1 MGRIEFSID
10 DSVRKQIKTLLKGV
24 KVMKKYDEFIPVPGF
39 KAAGIYCGIKKDK
52 AKKDL
57 SIIYSEKKAVSAATF
72 TTNKVKAAPVQINM
86 ENIKNDNTQAVV
98 INSGNANACTGK
110 KGFEDA
116 QDMIVATA
124 KDLDLSLSEVLVA
137 STGIIGVPMPI
148 DKIILGIKEAISEL
162 SNDGFVDASKGILTT
177 DSSTKTVSVK
187 FNIDDKPIVIS
198 GMAKGSGMIHPNMAT
213 MLGFILTNAS
223 ITKELL
229 QKALSDSVSD
239 SFNMISVDGDT
250 STNDMVIMLANG
262 ESNNKIIDMDDDSY
276 TKFKEA
282 LAIVTIELAKMIA
295 KDGEGATKLIE
306 VVLSGGKTKED
317 AKLCA
322 KSIITSNLVKSAF
335 FGSDANWGRI
345 LCSMGYSGGDFNPED
360 ANIFFENKKGNIQM
374 VKDGIGLSFDESLA
388 KEILSEGYIK
398 IIVNLSDGEY
408 SAKAWG
414 CDLSYDYV
422 KINGCYRT

>member
-1 MGRIEFSID
+1 
-10 DSVRKQIKTLLKGV
+10 
-24 KVMKKYDEFIPVPGF
+24 MKKYDKYIPVPGF
-39 KAAGIYCGIKKDK
+39 KAAGIYCGIKKNK

-57 SIIYSEKKAVSAATF
+57 SVIYSEKKAVSAATF

-110 KGFEDA
+110 AGFEDA
-116 QDMIVATA
+116 QSMIGTTA
-124 KDLDLSLSEVLVA
+124 KALDLSPSEVLVA
-137 STGIIGVPMPI
+137 STGIIGVPMPM
-148 DKIILGIKEAISEL
+148 DKIIPGIKEAVSEL
-162 SNDGFVDASKGILTT
+162 SHDGFDNASKGILTT
-177 DSSTKTVSVK
+177 DSSTKTVSIELT
-187 FNIDDKPIVIS
+187 IDNKPIIIS

-223 ITKELL
+223 ITKEML
-229 QKALSDSVSD
+229 QKALSDSISN

-250 STNDMVIMLANG
+250 STNDMVIILANG
-262 ESNNKIIDMDDDSY
+262 ESNNKVIDIDDDNY
-276 TKFKEA
+276 TKFKKA
-282 LAIVTIELAKMIA
+282 LDIVNVELAKMIA

-306 VVLSGGKTKED
+306 VVLSGGKTEKD

-345 LCSMGYSGGDFNPED
+345 LCAIGYSGGDFNPE
-360 ANIFFENKKGNIQM
+360 NVKIFFESKKGKIQM
-374 VKDGIGLSFDESLA
+374 VESGIGLPFDEALA
-388 KEILSEGYIK
+388 KQILLADYVK
-398 IIVNLSDGEY
+398 ILVDLNDGEY
-408 SAKAWG
+408 CAKAWG

-422 KINGCYRT
+422 KINGSYRT